1 MRACAR
7 TTAEVIEVSRLLASA
22 NARLAIVVAVLL
34 LFAIG
39 TGILIFGNQGPSSQ
53 QRLFQLAVSGTTMT
67 PSHLQADQGDTLTI
81 SVSTDTYEEVH
92 LHGYDKHFFPSPGQ
106 PATLTF
112 PADKTG
118 AFVIEIEAS
127 STQIGLLEVQPRG
140 GFLGLGKPN
149 DQSSTTIHANAG
161 GTLFRLGS
169 TASYNLVAEIGPIQA
184 MFTPAQVAAQHP
196 KTGEEMFSG
205 TMVMPPGMDPSQ
217 MEMGNMPGMNI
228 PPEWH
233 HLEVH
238 IFDRKTGDVV
248 KTISPVITVTN
259 NLTGKMQQVPDVA
272 MQGIVEGPGDYHY
285 GNNVDLPAGNYT
297 VTAVIG
303 SETANFDFS
312 L

>member
-1 MRACAR
+1 M
-7 TTAEVIEVSRLLASA
+7 SRLLASA
-22 NARLAIVVAVLL
+22 NARLAIVAAVLIV
-34 LFAIG
+34 FAAG
-39 TGILIFGNQGPSSQ
+39 TAVLIFGNQGPPPQ
-53 QRLFQLAVSGTTMT
+53 QRLIQLAVSGTTMS
-67 PSHLQADQGDTLTI
+67 PSHLQADEGDILTV
-81 SVSTDTYEEVH
+81 SVMADKYEEVH

-112 PADKTG
+112 SADKTG
-118 AFVIEIEAS
+118 SFVIEIEAT
-127 STQIGLLEVQPRG
+127 STPLGELSVQPRG
-140 GFLGLGKPN
+140 GFLGLGKPP
-149 DQSSTTIHANAG
+149 DQSSTLIHANAA

-169 TASYNLVAEIGPIQA
+169 TPSYNLVAEIGSIQA
-184 MFTPAQVAAQHP
+184 MYTPAQVAAQHP
-196 KTGEEMFSG
+196 KSGEEMFSG
-205 TMVMPPGMDPSQ
+205 TMVMPPGMGPSQ
-217 MEMGNMPGMNI
+217 MDTGNMPGMNI

-248 KTISPVITVTN
+248 KTISPVITVTDES
-259 NLTGKMQQVPDVA
+259 TGKVQQVPDVA

-285 GNNVDLPAGNYT
+285 GNNVDLPPGHYT